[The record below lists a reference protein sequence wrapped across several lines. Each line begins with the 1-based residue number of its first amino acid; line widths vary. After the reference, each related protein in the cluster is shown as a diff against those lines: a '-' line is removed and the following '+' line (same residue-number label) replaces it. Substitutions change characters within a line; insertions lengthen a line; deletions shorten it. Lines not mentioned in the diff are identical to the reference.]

1 MCRLLTPLSRPGYR
15 TSAPSQLATLSPRC
29 GALPFFGAFV
39 RLGSGGLGPHHSVVE
54 PRLVAPFGTAQLVRP
69 GRLLRVDLAAR
80 ARELANLSISGAI
93 SGDSHVVPGFAL
105 PRTLPINSG
114 FWCGKP
120 IAFPFLCFCDRPEL
134 SSARRHSCEGS
145 GELGRLPPGV
155 YPMGRPACSLGPCG
169 LAWGAALWRPRSI
182 RPMSA
187 AHGFCFQNDRP
198 LVSAHSAPHVPRG
211 TGAIGS
217 RRWSRF
223 GEPADVHGEFSSPR
237 PSSTSTERFVL
248 RDRSFPAYL

>member
-1 MCRLLTPLSRPGYR
+1 M
-15 TSAPSQLATLSPRC
+15 
-29 GALPFFGAFV
+29 
-39 RLGSGGLGPHHSVVE
+39 
-54 PRLVAPFGTAQLVRP
+54 RP

-80 ARELANLSISGAI
+80 ARELANTFSISGAI

-155 YPMGRPACSLGPCG
+155 YPVGRPVCSLGPRGLRGAQADGDPGPFDRCLQLTDSVFKMIALSSRHTPHRTSHAAREPSVHADG
-169 LAWGAALWRPRSI
+169 LASASRP
-182 RPMSA
+182 
-187 AHGFCFQNDRP
+187 
-198 LVSAHSAPHVPRG
+198 
-211 TGAIGS
+211 
-217 RRWSRF
+217 
-223 GEPADVHGEFSSPR
+223 
-237 PSSTSTERFVL
+237 TSTERFIL
-248 RDRSFPAYL
+248 RDLRRSPRSVLFSATFVSGVPLTSRRFAGFPGGTQASTGVGPPDAAMASFGSNPRA